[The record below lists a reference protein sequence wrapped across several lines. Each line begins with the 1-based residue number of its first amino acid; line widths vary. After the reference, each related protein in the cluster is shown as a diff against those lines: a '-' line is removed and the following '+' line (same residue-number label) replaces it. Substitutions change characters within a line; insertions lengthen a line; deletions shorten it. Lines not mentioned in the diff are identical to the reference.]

1 MICLHCYF
9 EIDDD
14 STFCDQCGNEVL
26 VCPACGKTGTGKKCQ
41 NDGSKLVRNNG
52 DMNFQQKKF
61 FQTKRLE
68 EVVKSE
74 LSLINKN
81 LNLELKIEN
90 GDILGRK
97 TGRFADKLS
106 ALKQISSKHLS
117 CSFNK
122 QTGWTVT
129 DLNSTNGTKL
139 NNIKL
144 IPAKPYQLKRGD
156 SLIIADVEFYISIKK
171 Q

>member
-1 MICLHCYF
+1 MICLHCFY

-14 STFCDQCGNEVL
+14 STFCDQCGKEVL
-26 VCPACGKTGTGKKCQ
+26 VCPACGKTGTGKKCPD
-41 NDGSKLVRNNG
+41 DGTKLVRNNG
-52 DMNFQQKKF
+52 DINFQKKKF

-68 EVVKSE
+68 EIEKSD
-74 LSLINKN
+74 LILINKN
-81 LNLELKIEN
+81 LDLNFKIEN
-90 GDILGRK
+90 GDIIGRK
-97 TGRFADKLS
+97 TGRFSAKLA

-117 CSFNK
+117 CNFNK

-129 DLNSTNGTKL
+129 DLDSTNGTKL

-156 SLIIADVEFYISIKK
+156 SLIIADVEFYVELK
-171 Q
+171 